1 MLSLLVGLLPV
12 LLFLAGL
19 VLMDSFKLVT
29 RRSILVAIGVG
40 AVAASIC
47 FLVNRQ
53 LLYGLHM
60 NPTSLRRY
68 AAPLLEEG
76 AKALYV
82 FHLIRSA
89 RVGFMVDAAIQGFAV
104 GTGFALA
111 ENVYYAR
118 ELHDLGL
125 GLWIVR
131 GLGTAIMHGS
141 TTAAAAVVS
150 KSLADRRGAAAFAL
164 FLPGLA
170 LAVLSHSL
178 FNHFTMHPLVATAA
192 MLLFLPLLLGI
203 VFERSE
209 RATRDWLGSGLDSDV
224 ELLELIHS
232 GEITDTPVG
241 RYLSSLG
248 RFPGPVVA
256 DMLCLLRIHAELS
269 LRAKGMLIAR
279 SAGVDVPV
287 DEHVRA
293 NFREMR
299 FLERSIG
306 KTGMITI
313 LPFIRTSS
321 RDLWQLY
328 ALGR

>member
-12 LLFLAGL
+12 VLFLVGL

-29 RRSILVAIGVG
+29 RKSILIAIGIG
-40 AVAASIC
+40 AVAAS
-47 FLVNRQ
+47 LSYLANRT
-53 LLYGLHM
+53 LLHGLHM
-60 NPTSLRRY
+60 SPTALRRY
-68 AAPLLEEG
+68 AAPLVEESI
-76 AKALYV
+76 KAVYV
-82 FHLIRSA
+82 FYLIRAA
-89 RVGFMVDAAIQGFAV
+89 RVGFLVDAAIQGFAV

-141 TTAAAAVVS
+141 TTAAAAVVT
-150 KSLADRRGAAAFAL
+150 KSLSDRRGSATL
-164 FLPGLA
+164 PLLLPGLG

-178 FNHFTMHPLVATAA
+178 FNHFTLQPFLATLA
-192 MLLFLPLLLGI
+192 MLLFLPLVLGI

-224 ELLELIHS
+224 ELLELIVS
-232 GEITDTPVG
+232 GEITDTPIG

-256 DMLCLLRIHAELS
+256 DMLCLLRIHTELS
-269 LRAKGMLIAR
+269 LRAKGTLIAR
-279 SAGVDVPV
+279 SAGVEVPV
-287 DEHVRA
+287 DEQVRD

-313 LPFIRTSS
+313 LPFMRTSS